1 LQLEPLLA
9 KGVELPGP
17 ETVTE
22 TAAEKLHIEDGALHF
37 CLIVFAKTGYP
48 EHGRRVIIRYAL
60 WV

>member
-1 LQLEPLLA
+1 MQLEPLLA

-22 TAAEKLHIEDGALHF
+22 TAADKLHIEDGAF
-37 CLIVFAKTGYP
+37 NFFLIIVATTGFP
-48 EHGRRVIIRYAL
+48 EHGRREIIRNPL